1 LTGTDVF
8 AEVEALG
15 VVPVVEIKDVAA
27 NYRRL
32 PHVFAV
38 GGTWIAPRSDIAEGR
53 WEEIAERARSV
64 VTLSQSVQA
73 S

>member
-1 LTGTDVF
+1 MGTDVF

-32 PHVFAV
+32 PHVSLSVVPGSRRAA
-38 GGTWIAPRSDIAEGR
+38 TLPRAAGR
-53 WEEIAERARSV
+53 RSPSELARS
-64 VTLSQSVQA
+64 
-73 S
+73 